1 MGKRI
6 LVTGGAGFIGSHTVD
21 QLIQRGD
28 TVRVYDNLNPQVH
41 GENAEKPEYLHSE
54 AEFIQGDVRDRD
66 HLKKAIEDVEL
77 VIHDAAEVG
86 VGQSMYSIDQYVS
99 TNVQGTGV
107 LWDILVNE
115 KHRVEKVLVASSM
128 SLYGEGYYQC
138 TEHGKISPKPRPEKQ
153 LTEGQ
158 WEMLCPECAIPV
170 TPVPTDENKELDC
183 TSVYAQSKKDQEVYS
198 LMIGKAHKIPTVACR
213 YFNCYGPRQSLNNP
227 YTGAAAIFSSA
238 VQNDSP
244 PLIYEDGN
252 QRRDFIHVKD
262 LVRGKLLLLD
272 HPDANFDIFN
282 IGTGKPSS
290 ILDLAGTLIELYGKN
305 FNPDIIYKFRNGDI
319 RDCYADISKI
329 QALGFAPELSLKQ
342 GLEDLIAWSNT
353 QQAVSRVE
361 DAHQKLVEKGLVLET
376 QPIASK

>member
-1 MGKRI
+1 MGKRV

-28 TVRVYDNLNPQVH
+28 TVRVYDNLNSQVH
-41 GENAEKPEYLHSE
+41 GENAERPEHLHPE
-54 AEFIQGDVRDRD
+54 AEFIRGDVRNRD

-86 VGQSMYSIDQYVS
+86 VGQSMYSIDQYIS

-115 KHRVEKVLVASSM
+115 KHKVEKVLVASSM
-128 SLYGEGYYQC
+128 SLYGEGYYRC
-138 TEHGKISPKPRPEKQ
+138 PEHGKISPKPRPERQ
-153 LTEGQ
+153 LIEGQ
-158 WEMLCPECAIPV
+158 WEMLCPECAVPV
-170 TPVPTDENKELDC
+170 APVPTDEDKELDC

-213 YFNCYGPRQSLNNP
+213 FFNCYGPRQSLNNP
-227 YTGAAAIFSSA
+227 YTGAAAIFCSA
-238 VQNDSP
+238 IKNDSP
-244 PLIYEDGN
+244 PLIYEDGH
-252 QRRDFIHVKD
+252 QRRDFIHVRD

-272 HPDANFDIFN
+272 HHDANYGIFN

-290 ILDLAGTLIELYGKN
+290 ILDLAGTLIELYGKK
-305 FNPDIIYKFRNGDI
+305 FSPDVIYKFRNGDI

-329 QALGFAPELSLKQ
+329 RALGFEPELSLKQ
-342 GLEDLIAWSNT
+342 GLEDLIAWSDT

-361 DAHQKLVEKGLVLET
+361 DAHKKLVEKGLVLES
-376 QPIASK
+376 QPVTSK